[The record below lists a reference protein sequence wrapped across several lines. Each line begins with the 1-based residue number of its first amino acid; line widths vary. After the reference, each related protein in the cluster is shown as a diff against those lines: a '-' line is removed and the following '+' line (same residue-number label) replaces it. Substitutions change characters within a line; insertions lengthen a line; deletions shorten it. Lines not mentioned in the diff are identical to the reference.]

1 MAFITIDLTKTTLT
15 TSQKVEIINNYLTN
29 PVFDIKF
36 NINDDVNDLYATF
49 IKLIMKEILTY
60 YRSSNTYLVDIFK
73 EKYNIDIK
81 KEENNNQFY
90 NESFYTFLANRLI
103 KNKYDLY
110 ITYVNIMHQEILF
123 MFELMDYEVISPPKI
138 LIHIDDNTHQY
149 LGHILHSI
157 RRDTI
162 LSFISISKSIYADK
176 NIKVS
181 DILLDEIEKMAN
193 DNPIINYMYTL
204 YPFEVMVT
212 QLEKR
217 GFSWMILD
225 GIDGFKDKNDV
236 FAKKIR

>member
-15 TSQKVEIINNYLTN
+15 TSQKIEIINNYLTN

-36 NINDDVNDLYATF
+36 NINDHVNDLYATF

-60 YRSSNTYLVDIFK
+60 YRSSNTYSVDIFK

-81 KEENNNQFY
+81 KKENNNQFY
-90 NESFYTFLANRLI
+90 NESFYNFLANRLI

-123 MFELMDYEVISPPKI
+123 MFELMDYEVIAPPKI

-157 RRDTI
+157 RQDTI

-225 GIDGFKDKNDV
+225 GIAGFKDKNDV